1 MGEKKKSLETT
12 RKQNCDTKAKN
23 RLAGSLEPSERESEK
38 AKAKNKKH
46 KKEKKNKNKKHRNKK
61 THTKTQQ
68 RQQNTKPRSFISL
81 FYSFLLRITRFYII

>member
-46 KKEKKNKNKKHRNKK
+46 KKEKKKTKTKNIEIKKHIQKHNNDNKTRN
-61 THTKTQQ
+61 
-68 RQQNTKPRSFISL
+68 PDL
-81 FYSFLLRITRFYII
+81 SFLSFTHFFYV